1 MDIHQTEEQ
10 QVEAIKSFWSAN
22 GNAIIAGLAIGFAGF
37 IGLNYYNDHK
47 LQQELNT
54 SEAYQ
59 TMVESTSEDSEA
71 FEAAG
76 KAFIAENSDSSY
88 AMLTAI
94 ALAKAAAEKQDWVQA
109 ETYLTTAIEKSVDEG
124 IKAIAS
130 VRLARVQLQLEK
142 YDQAL
147 TTLAA
152 KLPAS
157 FDASVEEI
165 KGDIYFKQGKNELAR
180 NAYQAAIDGATEGGA
195 NPALQMKL
203 DDLAQAINLSK

>member
-1 MDIHQTEEQ
+1 MDINQTEEQ

-22 GNAIIAGLAIGFAGF
+22 GNGIIAGLALGFAGF

-47 LQQELNT
+47 FQQELNT

-59 TMVESTSEDSEA
+59 AMIEAAGEDSAA

-76 KAFIAENSDSSY
+76 KSFIAENPKSSY

-94 ALAKAAAEKQDWVQA
+94 ALAKEAAEKQDWNQA
-109 ETYLTTAIEKSVDEG
+109 ESYLSTAIAQSVDDG
-124 IKAIAS
+124 IKAIAT

-142 YDQAL
+142 YEQAL
-147 TTLAA
+147 VTLTA

-165 KGDIYFKQGKNELAR
+165 KGDIYFKQGKTELAR
-180 NAYQAAIDGATEGGA
+180 NAYQAAIDGATDGA

-203 DDLAQAINLSK
+203 DDLAQVINLSK